1 MRVHLPAQ
9 FHDENAEKY
18 GVLKFMQKKYY
29 IIYRITSTKARVY
42 ETIKIKHDYL
52 KNA

>member
-1 MRVHLPAQ
+1 MRVHLPTQ
-9 FHDENAEKY
+9 FHDENAEKC

-42 ETIKIKHDYL
+42 ETIKIKQDRL
-52 KNA
+52 RNS